1 MGMSELIIHP
11 DELAERLES
20 RDESLT
26 LLDVRNG
33 WEHETAHL
41 DGSTL
46 IPLQTLHARMSE
58 LDRSHEIV
66 VYCHLGARSLMA
78 AQYLQ
83 QAGFK
88 ARSLHGGIDLWAQ
101 IYDPD
106 MPRY

>member
-1 MGMSELIIHP
+1 MSELIIHP

-20 RDESLT
+20 GDDLT

-33 WEHETAHL
+33 WEHETVHF

-46 IPLQTLHARMSE
+46 IPLQTLHARTSE
-58 LDRSHEIV
+58 LDRKREIV

-78 AQYLQ
+78 AQFLQ
-83 QAGFK
+83 QAGFQ

-106 MPRY
+106 MTRY